1 MAPDTLPMD
10 PTGTLVG
17 IASALFNMPD
27 HEDDDAYHAL
37 YAVKVVAA
45 RLVASVSVDMAVPR
59 AEPSYINPPL

>member
-1 MAPDTLPMD
+1 M
-10 PTGTLVG
+10 G